1 MPTFYLRGQT
11 SHFRLQLNRKTRN
24 RRMEIT
30 MTDSR
35 LWCSDLGNG
44 TFQNPILY
52 ADYSDPDVCRVGDT
66 FYMTAS
72 SFNYIPGLPIL
83 VSKDLVN
90 WELKNYA
97 IKEAIPYEQYNSP
110 AHAKGIWAPSIR
122 YHNGEFFIFVGMPDE
137 GIFVLKT
144 KDPLGE
150 WSEPHLI
157 LSGKGYI
164 DPCPIWNEDGTAY
177 VVHGYAKS
185 RIGFKSILGAFQIT
199 ADGEHR
205 ISEDTFIYD
214 GTKTNPT
221 IEGPKVYKRNG
232 YFYIFA
238 PAGGVKTGWQTV
250 LRSKNLYG
258 PYEEK
263 IVMHQGSSD
272 INGPHQGG
280 LVDTLSGEEWF
291 IHFQDAGVY
300 GRITHMQPVVWKND
314 WPVIGKDVEGID
326 CGEPQHVYPKPAGVP
341 TDVEPTYLAA
351 SDDFNS
357 TELGLQ
363 WQWLANSKKDFYSL
377 TERPGALRLYSIN
390 PTICQDAS
398 QSFPVLWNCANVL
411 TQKLVCPAFTADF
424 SLDISGL
431 KENCQAGI
439 LMIGGEY
446 SSLAFRKEADGM
458 KLVYVESE
466 TKKLK
471 AAIKDTNTN
480 DIKIENIL
488 FSTTV
493 DASVATAVLRIVFS
507 ADKVCQMYYKL
518 EGENEFTKIPFSST
532 PKDHTWVGAKV
543 GMFSTAAEN
552 QNKPGFADFTK
563 VVLSTLL

>member
-1 MPTFYLRGQT
+1 MSEP
-11 SHFRLQLNRKTRN
+11 
-24 RRMEIT
+24 
-30 MTDSR
+30 R
-35 LWCSDLGNG
+35 LWCPDLGDG

-97 IKEAIPYEQYNSP
+97 IKERIPYDMYDSP

-122 YHNGEFFIFVGMPDE
+122 YHNGEFFIFVGMPDQ
-137 GIFVLKT
+137 GIFMLKA
-144 KDPLGE
+144 KDPLGD
-150 WSEPHLI
+150 WSEPVLV
-157 LSGKGYI
+157 LPGKGYI

-185 RIGFKSILGAFQIT
+185 RIGFKSILGVFQIT
-199 ADGEHR
+199 PDGEHA
-205 ISEDTFIYD
+205 ISDDVFLYD

-280 LVDTLSGEEWF
+280 LVDTPSGEEWF

-314 WPVIGKDVEGID
+314 WPVIGKDVEDID
-326 CGEPQHVYPKPAGVP
+326 CGEPQHTYPVP
-341 TDVEPTYLAA
+341 DCYTTNVEPLFLKA
-351 SDDFNS
+351 SDDFS
-357 TELGLQ
+357 SAGLGLQ
-363 WQWLANSKKDFYSL
+363 WQWLANSKPDFYSL
-377 TERPGALRLYSIN
+377 SERPGALRLYNIN
-390 PTICQDAS
+390 PTEKPN
-398 QSFPVLWNCANVL
+398 PVLWDCANVL
-411 TQKLVCPAFTADF
+411 TQKLVCHSFTADF
-424 SLDISGL
+424 ELDISGL
-431 KENCQAGI
+431 QKGCQAGI

-446 SSLAFRKEADGM
+446 SALAFRKTTDGL
-458 KLVYVESE
+458 KLVYLESE
-466 TKKLK
+466 TKKEK
-471 AAIKDTNTN
+471 AQIKDTNTN
-480 DIKIENIL
+480 DKKIEQIL
-488 FSTTV
+488 WELPLSSDTTT
-493 DASVATAVLRIVFS
+493 ATLRIHFGK
-507 ADKVCQMYYKL
+507 DKVCQMSYKL
-518 EGENEFTKIPFSST
+518 EHEAEFTKVPFSSI
-532 PKDHTWVGAKV
+532 PQDHTWVGAKT
-543 GMFSTAAEN
+543 GIFSTALESGN
-552 QNKPGFADFTK
+552 NHSFVDFTS
-563 VVLSTLL
+563 VLVNMLS

>member
-1 MPTFYLRGQT
+1 
-11 SHFRLQLNRKTRN
+11 
-24 RRMEIT
+24 

-185 RIGFKSILGAFQIT
+185 RIGFKSILGAFQMT

-258 PYEEK
+258 PFEEK
-263 IVMHQGSSD
+263 IVMHQGGSD

-280 LVDTLSGEEWF
+280 LVDTPSGEEWF

-300 GRITHMQPVVWKND
+300 GRITHMQPIVWKND

-326 CGEPQHVYPKPAGVP
+326 CGEPQHVYPKPTGVP
-341 TDVEPTYLAA
+341 TDIEPTYLAA

-377 TERPGALRLYSIN
+377 TERLGALRLYSVNSRIG
-390 PTICQDAS
+390 QDVS
-398 QSFPVLWNCANVL
+398 SGLKQDSQSDLKQGLEPSVQSFPILWNCANVL
-411 TQKLVCPAFTADF
+411 TQKLVCPAFSADF

-431 KENCQAGI
+431 QEKGQAGI

-446 SSLAFRKEADGM
+446 SALAFRKEADGM
-458 KLVYVESE
+458 KLVYFESE

-480 DIKIENIL
+480 DVKIENIL
-488 FSTTV
+488 HSTIV
-493 DASVATAVLRIVFS
+493 NASITTAVLRIIFS
-507 ADKVCQMYYKL
+507 TDKVCQMYYRL

-532 PKDHTWVGAKV
+532 PKDHTWVGAKIGV
-543 GMFSTAAEN
+543 FSSAYS
-552 QNKPGFADFTK
+552 NKSDGYVDVTD
-563 VVLSTLL
+563 VTVRML

>member
-1 MPTFYLRGQT
+1 MQKP
-11 SHFRLQLNRKTRN
+11 K
-24 RRMEIT
+24 
-30 MTDSR
+30 
-35 LWCSDLGNG
+35 LWCPDLGNG

-97 IKEAIPYEQYNSP
+97 IKERIPYDMFDSP

-122 YHNGEFFIFVGMPDE
+122 YHNGEFFIFVGMPDQ
-137 GIFVLKT
+137 GIFMLKT
-144 KDPLGE
+144 KDPLGD
-150 WSEPHLI
+150 WSEPVLV
-157 LSGKGYI
+157 LPGKGYI
-164 DPCPIWNEDGTAY
+164 DPCPVWNEDGTAY

-185 RIGFKSILGAFQIT
+185 RIGFKSILGVFQIT
-199 ADGEHR
+199 PDGER
-205 ISEDTFIYD
+205 AISDDTFLYD

-280 LVDTLSGEEWF
+280 LVDTPSGEEWF

-314 WPVIGKDVEGID
+314 WPVIGIDVEGID
-326 CGEPQHVYPKPAGVP
+326 CGEPQHVYPKPTIGCDNSSDYISCDNAE
-341 TDVEPTYLAA
+341 TTSVELFFLKA
-351 SDDFNS
+351 SDDFS
-357 TELGLQ
+357 SPELGLQ
-363 WQWLANSKKDFYSL
+363 WQWLANSKKEFYSL

-390 PTICQDAS
+390 PTQES
-398 QSFPVLWNCANVL
+398 SPVLWNCANVL

-424 SLDISGL
+424 DIDISGL
-431 KENCQAGI
+431 QEGAQAGI

-446 SSLAFRKEADGM
+446 AALAFRKEADGW
-458 KLVYVESE
+458 KLVYFESE
-466 TKKLK
+466 TIKEK
-471 AAIKDTNTN
+471 AQIKDTNTN
-480 DIKIENIL
+480 DRKVENVLWELPLEASATTSAIE
-488 FSTTV
+488 T
-493 DASVATAVLRIVFS
+493 ATLRIDFGS
-507 ADKVCQMYYKL
+507 DKVCQMSYRL
-518 EGENEFTKIPFSST
+518 ENEPEFTKIPFSFA
-532 PKDHTWVGAKV
+532 PKSHTWTGAKT
-543 GMFSTAAEN
+543 GMFSTALEPRN
-552 QNKPGFADFTK
+552 NHSFVDFTK
-563 VVLSTLL
+563 VLVTLK

>member
-1 MPTFYLRGQT
+1 
-11 SHFRLQLNRKTRN
+11 
-24 RRMEIT
+24 MENIT
-30 MTDSR
+30 MSEPI
-35 LWCSDLGNG
+35 LWCPDLGNG

-97 IKEAIPYEQYNSP
+97 IKERIPYAQYDSP

-144 KDPLGE
+144 KDPLGD
-150 WSEPHLI
+150 WSEPHL
-157 LSGKGYI
+157 LLPGKGYI

-185 RIGFKSILGAFQIT
+185 RIGFKSILGVFQMT
-199 ADGEHR
+199 SDGMHC
-205 ISEDTFIYD
+205 IGDDTFIYD

-280 LVDTLSGEEWF
+280 LVDTPSGEEWF
-291 IHFQDAGVY
+291 LHFQDAGVY

-314 WPVIGKDVEGID
+314 WPIIGKDVEGID
-326 CGEPQHVYPKPAGVP
+326 CGEPQHTYPKPIGVP
-341 TDVEPTYLAA
+341 TDVNPTFLAA
-351 SDDFNS
+351 SDNFS
-357 TELGLQ
+357 SSELGLQ
-363 WQWLANSKKDFYSL
+363 WQWLANSKPEFYSL
-377 TERPGALRLYSIN
+377 TERPGALRLYSLFL
-390 PTICQDAS
+390 PQAPAGTTEPVPPA
-398 QSFPVLWNCANVL
+398 QSFPILWNCANVL

-424 SLDISGL
+424 SLDISNLQEGT
-431 KENCQAGI
+431 QAGI
-439 LMIGGEY
+439 LMIGGDY

-458 KLVYVESE
+458 KLVYFESE
-466 TKKLK
+466 NKK
-471 AAIKDTNTN
+471 AEAVIKDTNTN
-480 DIKIENIL
+480 DVKIEKTL
-488 FSTTV
+488 FSTLV
-493 DASVATAVLRIVFS
+493 DNAITTAILRIVFGY
-507 ADKVCQMYYKL
+507 DKVCQMYYQL
-518 EGENEFTKIPFSST
+518 EGENEFTKIPFSSI
-532 PKDHTWVGAKV
+532 PKDHTWVGAKI
-543 GMFSTAAEN
+543 GIFSTSVNTQKAV
-552 QNKPGFADFTK
+552 GYVDVTD
-563 VVLSTLL
+563 VTVTML

>member
-1 MPTFYLRGQT
+1 MNEP
-11 SHFRLQLNRKTRN
+11 
-24 RRMEIT
+24 
-30 MTDSR
+30 R
-35 LWCSDLGNG
+35 LWCPDLGNG

-97 IKEAIPYEQYNSP
+97 IKDTLPYDMYNSP

-122 YHNGEFFIFVGMPDE
+122 YHNGEFFIFVGMPDQ
-137 GIFVLKT
+137 GIFMLKT
-144 KDPLGE
+144 KDPLGD
-150 WSEPHLI
+150 WSEPYLV
-157 LSGKGYI
+157 LPGKGYI

-185 RIGFKSILGAFQIT
+185 RIGFKSILGVFQIT
-199 ADGEHR
+199 PDGER
-205 ISEDTFIYD
+205 AISEDVFLYD

-250 LRSKNLYG
+250 LRSKSLYG

-263 IVMHQGSSD
+263 VVMHQGSSD

-280 LVDTLSGEEWF
+280 LVDTPSGEEWF

-326 CGEPQHVYPKPAGVP
+326 CGEPQHIYPKPKGCCP
-341 TDVEPTYLAA
+341 TVVEPMFLEA
-351 SDDFNS
+351 SDDFSS

-363 WQWLANSKKDFYSL
+363 WQWLANSKKEFFSL
-377 TERPGALRLYSIN
+377 TERPGALRLYSLN
-390 PTICQDAS
+390 PTEKSA
-398 QSFPVLWNCANVL
+398 PVLWNCANVL
-411 TQKLVCPAFTADF
+411 TQKLVCPSFTADF
-424 SLDISGL
+424 NIDISGL
-431 KENCQAGI
+431 QNGAQAGI
-439 LMIGGEY
+439 VMIGGEY
-446 SSLAFRKEADGM
+446 SALAFRKEKEEL
-458 KLVYVESE
+458 KLVYLESE
-466 TKKLK
+466 TKKPE

-480 DIKIENIL
+480 DVKIENIL
-488 FSTTV
+488 NSTFV
-493 DASVATAVLRIVFS
+493 DKSITTAILRIVFS

-518 EGENEFTKIPFSST
+518 DGETEFTKIPFSST
-532 PKDHTWVGAKV
+532 PKDHTWVGAKI
-543 GMFSTAAEN
+543 GMFSTSLEPCDN
-552 QNKPGFADFTK
+552 HGFADFTD
-563 VVLSTLL
+563 VIVTML

>member
-1 MPTFYLRGQT
+1 M
-11 SHFRLQLNRKTRN
+11 S
-24 RRMEIT
+24 E
-30 MTDSR
+30 SR

-97 IKEAIPYEQYNSP
+97 IKERIPYAQYDSP

-122 YHNGEFFIFVGMPDE
+122 YHNGEFYIFVGMPDE
-137 GIFVLKT
+137 GIFVLKA
-144 KDPLGE
+144 KDPLGD

-157 LSGKGYI
+157 LPGKGYI

-199 ADGEHR
+199 PDGEHA
-205 ISEDTFIYD
+205 ISDDVFIYD
-214 GTKTNPT
+214 GTATNPT

-238 PAGGVKTGWQTV
+238 PAGGVRTGWQTV
-250 LRSKNLYG
+250 LRSKTLYG

-280 LVDTLSGEEWF
+280 LVDTPSGEEWF
-291 IHFQDAGVY
+291 LHFQDAGVY
-300 GRITHMQPVVWKND
+300 GRITHMQPVIWKND

-326 CGEPQHVYPKPAGVP
+326 CGEPQHIYSKPSGVS
-341 TDVEPTYLAA
+341 TDVEPVYLAA
-351 SDDFNS
+351 SDDFGS
-357 TELGLQ
+357 SELGLQ
-363 WQWLANSKKDFYSL
+363 WQWLANSKKEFYSL
-377 TERPGALRLYSIN
+377 TERPGALRLYSLN
-390 PTICQDAS
+390 PSGETA
-398 QSFPVLWNCANVL
+398 PVLWNCANVL

-424 SLDISGL
+424 TLDISGL
-431 KENCQAGI
+431 QANEQAGI
-439 LMIGGEY
+439 IMIGGEY
-446 SSLAFRKEADGM
+446 SALAFRKTATEL
-458 KLVYVESE
+458 KLVYFESE
-466 TKKLK
+466 TKKPD

-480 DIKIENIL
+480 DVKLENIL
-488 FSTTV
+488 YSTSV
-493 DASVATAVLRIVFS
+493 DNSMSTAVFRIIFS

-518 EGENEFTKIPFSST
+518 EGETEFTKLPFSST
-532 PKDHTWVGAKV
+532 PKDHTWVGAKT
-543 GMFSTAAEN
+543 GMFSTALESSSN
-552 QNKPGFADFTK
+552 HGFADFTE
-563 VVLSTLL
+563 VTVTAL

>member
-1 MPTFYLRGQT
+1 MQ
-11 SHFRLQLNRKTRN
+11 
-24 RRMEIT
+24 
-30 MTDSR
+30 DSR

-83 VSKDLVN
+83 TSKDLVN

-97 IKEAIPYEQYNSP
+97 IKETLNFDMYNSP

-122 YHNGEFFIFVGMPDE
+122 YHNGEFFIFVGMPDQ
-137 GIFVLKT
+137 GIFMLKT
-144 KDPLGE
+144 KDPLGD
-150 WSEPHLI
+150 WSEPLLI
-157 LSGKGYI
+157 LPGKGYI

-185 RIGFKSILGAFQIT
+185 RIGFKSILGVFQIT
-199 ADGEHR
+199 ADGEHA
-205 ISEDTFIYD
+205 ISDDVFLYD

-221 IEGPKVYKRNG
+221 IEGPKVYKRNA

-250 LRSKNLYG
+250 LRSRNLYG

-272 INGPHQGG
+272 INGPHQGA
-280 LVDTLSGEEWF
+280 LVDTPSGEEWF

-314 WPVIGKDVEGID
+314 WPIIGKDVEGID

-341 TDVEPTYLAA
+341 TAVEPVYLAA
-351 SDDFNS
+351 SDDFSS

-363 WQWLANSKKDFYSL
+363 WQWLANSKKEFYSL
-377 TERPGALRLYSIN
+377 TERLGTLRLFSIN
-390 PTICQDAS
+390 PTGENS
-398 QSFPVLWNCANVL
+398 PVLWNCANVL
-411 TQKLVCPAFTADF
+411 TQKLVCPAFTADI
-424 SLDISGL
+424 SIDISGL
-431 KENCQAGI
+431 QKNAQAGI
-439 LMIGGEY
+439 IMIGGEY
-446 SSLAFRKEADGM
+446 SALAFRKTEKGL
-458 KLVYVESE
+458 KLVYLESE
-466 TKKLK
+466 TIKED
-471 AAIKDTNTN
+471 AIIKDTNTN
-480 DIKIENIL
+480 DRKVENVL
-488 FSTTV
+488 YSVPVDTTVSTTV
-493 DASVATAVLRIVFS
+493 LRISFGT
-507 ADKVCQMYYKL
+507 DKVCHMSYCL
-518 EGENEFTKIPFSST
+518 GDEANFTEIPFTST
-532 PKDHTWVGAKV
+532 PKDHTWVGAKF
-543 GMFSTAAEN
+543 GIFSTALDSSN
-552 QNKPGFADFTK
+552 TTGFADFIDISVK
-563 VVLSTLL
+563 AQF

>member
-1 MPTFYLRGQT
+1 MQEP
-11 SHFRLQLNRKTRN
+11 
-24 RRMEIT
+24 
-30 MTDSR
+30 R
-35 LWCSDLGNG
+35 LWCPDLGNG

-90 WELKNYA
+90 WELRNYA
-97 IKEAIPYEQYNSP
+97 IKERIPYDMYDSP

-122 YHNGEFFIFVGMPDE
+122 YHNGEFFIFVGMPDQ
-137 GIFVLKT
+137 GIFMLKT
-144 KDPLGE
+144 KDPLGD
-150 WSEPHLI
+150 WSEPI
-157 LSGKGYI
+157 LVLPGKGYI

-185 RIGFKSILGAFQIT
+185 RIGFKSILGIFQIT
-199 ADGEHR
+199 PDGER
-205 ISEDTFIYD
+205 AISDDVFLYD

-280 LVDTLSGEEWF
+280 LVDTPSGEEWF

-326 CGEPQHVYPKPAGVP
+326 CGEPQHVYPVP
-341 TDVEPTYLAA
+341 DCYSTQVEPFFLKA
-351 SDDFNS
+351 SDDFS
-357 TELGLQ
+357 SSELGLH
-363 WQWLANSKKDFYSL
+363 WQWLANSKKMFYSL
-377 TERPGALRLYSIN
+377 TERPGALRLYSIT
-390 PTICQDAS
+390 PTDEKNT
-398 QSFPVLWNCANVL
+398 VLWNCANVL

-424 SLDISGL
+424 TMDITGL
-431 KENCQAGI
+431 KDNAQAGI
-439 LMIGGEY
+439 IMIGGEY
-446 SSLAFRKEADGM
+446 SALAFRKESKEL
-458 KLVYVESE
+458 KLVYFESE
-466 TKKLK
+466 TKKPDS
-471 AAIKDTNTN
+471 AIKDTNTN

-488 FSTTV
+488 HSTSV
-493 DASVATAVLRIVFS
+493 DSNASTAVLRIIFG

-518 EGENEFTKIPFSST
+518 ENESEFTKIPFAST
-532 PKDHTWVGAKV
+532 PKDHTWVGAKI
-543 GMFSTAAEN
+543 GMFSTGLEPCSN
-552 QNKPGFADFTK
+552 HGFADFTEIL
-563 VVLSTLL
+563 VTMH

>member
-1 MPTFYLRGQT
+1 
-11 SHFRLQLNRKTRN
+11 
-24 RRMEIT
+24 

-97 IKEAIPYEQYNSP
+97 IKETIPYEQYNSP

-157 LSGKGYI
+157 LPGKGYI

-185 RIGFKSILGAFQIT
+185 RIGFKSILGVFQMT

-263 IVMHQGSSD
+263 IVMHQGGSD

-280 LVDTLSGEEWF
+280 LVDTPSGEEWF

-314 WPVIGKDVEGID
+314 WPVIGKDVEDID
-326 CGEPQHVYPKPAGVP
+326 CGEPQHVYPKPTGVP

-357 TELGLQ
+357 AELGLQ
-363 WQWLANSKKDFYSL
+363 WQWLANSKKEFYSL
-377 TERPGALRLYSIN
+377 TERPEALRLYSIN
-390 PTICQDAS
+390 PTGTSSGLKHDSKPDLNQAS
-398 QSFPVLWNCANVL
+398 EPSVQSFPTLWNCANVL

-446 SSLAFRKEADGM
+446 SALAFRKETDGT

-466 TKKLK
+466 TKKLE

-480 DIKIENIL
+480 DVKIENIL
-488 FSTTV
+488 HSTNV
-493 DASVATAVLRIVFS
+493 DASVATAVLRIVFG

-518 EGENEFTKIPFSST
+518 EGDNKFTKIPFSST
-532 PKDHTWVGAKV
+532 PKDHTWVGAKIGV
-543 GMFSTAAEN
+543 FSTSVDCHISN
-552 QNKPGFADFTK
+552 GFVDVTN
-563 VVLSTLL
+563 VTVQSL

>member
-1 MPTFYLRGQT
+1 MSEP
-11 SHFRLQLNRKTRN
+11 
-24 RRMEIT
+24 I
-30 MTDSR
+30 
-35 LWCSDLGNG
+35 LWCPDLGNG

-97 IKEAIPYEQYNSP
+97 IKERIPYAQYDSP

-144 KDPLGE
+144 KDPLGD
-150 WSEPHLI
+150 WSEPHL
-157 LSGKGYI
+157 LLPGKGYI

-185 RIGFKSILGAFQIT
+185 RIGFKSILGVFQMT
-199 ADGEHR
+199 SDGMHC
-205 ISEDTFIYD
+205 IGDDTFIYD

-280 LVDTLSGEEWF
+280 LVDTPSGEEWF
-291 IHFQDAGVY
+291 LHFQDAGVY

-314 WPVIGKDVEGID
+314 WPIIGKDVEGID
-326 CGEPQHVYPKPAGVP
+326 CGEPQHTYPKPIGVP
-341 TDVEPTYLAA
+341 TDVKPTFLAA
-351 SDDFNS
+351 SDNFS
-357 TELGLQ
+357 SSELGLQ
-363 WQWLANSKKDFYSL
+363 WQWLANSKPEFYSL
-377 TERPGALRLYSIN
+377 TERPGALRLYSLCL
-390 PTICQDAS
+390 PQAPAGTTEPVPPA
-398 QSFPVLWNCANVL
+398 QSFPILWNCANVL

-424 SLDISGL
+424 SLDISNLQEGT
-431 KENCQAGI
+431 QAGI
-439 LMIGGEY
+439 LMIGGDY

-458 KLVYVESE
+458 KLVYFESE
-466 TKKLK
+466 NQK
-471 AAIKDTNTN
+471 AEAVIKDTNTN
-480 DIKIENIL
+480 DVKTEKTL
-488 FSTTV
+488 FSTLV
-493 DASVATAVLRIVFS
+493 DNAITTAILRIVFGY
-507 ADKVCQMYYKL
+507 DKVCQMYYQL
-518 EGENEFTKIPFSST
+518 EGENEFTKIPFSSI
-532 PKDHTWVGAKV
+532 PKDHTWVGAKI
-543 GMFSTAAEN
+543 GIFSTSVNTQKAV
-552 QNKPGFADFTK
+552 GYVDVTD
-563 VVLSTLL
+563 VTVTML